1 MSEHRRKASSTKR
14 TSTTVWS
21 NPTWTVRYG
30 ELQRGRGRP
39 RKSKPL
45 FEAIAEKVPFD
56 ALDDVRKRVL
66 LDDISTTGIY
76 VAHDSMGV
84 ARYIGRGNIFERLK
98 ARQKAQSLE
107 LVYFSFYVGLDKTH
121 EREIETLLIRAVGP
135 QLYFNTRKKREDIQP
150 GNIRD
155 YEAGTRF
162 FERQYKRGRKRKA
175 TRRRARVAKLVRS
188 GTADQSNAPANPS
201 V

>member
-1 MSEHRRKASSTKR
+1 MAKTQRKALARKV
-14 TSTTVWS
+14 TSASVWS
-21 NPTWTVRYG
+21 NRDWVVRYG
-30 ELQRGRGRP
+30 ELQRRRGRP

-45 FEAIAEKVPFD
+45 FEAVAEKVPFD
-56 ALDDVRKRVL
+56 ALDKVRQQMHADGV
-66 LDDISTTGIY
+66 SATGIY

-84 ARYIGRGNIFERLK
+84 ARYIGRGKIFDRLK
-98 ARQKAQSLE
+98 ARRKAQVLE

-155 YEAGTRF
+155 YETGTLF
-162 FERQYKRGRKRKA
+162 FERQYRRGRKSRN
-175 TRRRARVAKLVRS
+175 
-188 GTADQSNAPANPS
+188 Q
-201 V
+201 